1 MLWGHIFAII
11 SLVYKYSAQQG
22 NESMLEVRVEKMLVG
37 YVVVVLASRFLVHS
51 LRMRYHAF
59 LDRMME

>member
-37 YVVVVLASRFLVHS
+37 YVVVVLASRFGSFFENAVPGFS
-51 LRMRYHAF
+51 R
-59 LDRMME
+59 

>member
-37 YVVVVLASRFLVHS
+37 YVVVVLASRFFGSFFENAVPGFS
-51 LRMRYHAF
+51 R
-59 LDRMME
+59 

>member
-37 YVVVVLASRFLVHS
+37 YVVVLASRFLVHS
-51 LRMRYHAF
+51 LRMRYQAF
-59 LDRMME
+59 LVRMME

>member
-37 YVVVVLASRFLVHS
+37 YVVVVLASRFFHS
-51 LRMRYHAF
+51 LRMRYQAF
-59 LDRMME
+59 LVRMME

>member
-37 YVVVVLASRFLVHS
+37 YVVVVLASRFWFIL
-51 LRMRYHAF
+51 
-59 LDRMME
+59 

>member
-37 YVVVVLASRFLVHS
+37 YVVVVLVSRFFHS
-51 LRMRYHAF
+51 LRMRYQAF
-59 LDRMME
+59 LVRMME